1 MQLGIASIMHSVS
14 SFQFRSLGLIG
25 ISAWLTILAMPSVDA
40 SSLPINKAD
49 WYDGVV
55 VLVDDKVLSG
65 EIHYNAS
72 HQLVLLRSDD
82 GQTIT
87 TLTSRQV
94 QRFFYYNPQD
104 NIIHRF
110 LAIEQLPH
118 PTYAVRSFYE
128 VVAEGPVLYLR
139 QPNQCSAH
147 PPPGSSPHVVA
158 FRYFAY
164 YRGKIVRARAF
175 QKELLPALAQE
186 SPALIEYIKS
196 QQLKPYHVGDQ
207 IVLVNYFNRQFSEP
221 LAALGSFR

>member
-1 MQLGIASIMHSVS
+1 MCNASS
-14 SFQFRSLGLIG
+14 SRLRSFVLAIV
-25 ISAWLTILAMPSVDA
+25 SAWWVTLATPSAAA
-40 SSLPINKAD
+40 SPLPINQAD
-49 WYDGVV
+49 WNDGVV
-55 VLVDDKVLSG
+55 VLVDNKVLSG

-110 LAIEQLPH
+110 LAIEQHPY
-118 PTYAVRSFYE
+118 PTYTVRSFYE
-128 VVAEGPVLYLR
+128 VVTEGPVLYLR
-139 QPNQCSAH
+139 QPNQCSVH
-147 PPPGSSPHVVA
+147 PPPSSSPHVVA

-164 YRGKIVRARAF
+164 YRGKMVRAHAF
-175 QKELLPALAQE
+175 QKELLPALVRE
-186 SPALIEYIKS
+186 NPALVDYMKS

-207 IVLVNYFNRQFSEP
+207 IVLINYFNQQVSEP
-221 LAALGSFR
+221 LAALSAR